1 MNEKTVKTVI
11 ESLVGTIERL
21 QEKVWVL
28 EYEKEKLKEEL
39 KSVKELKNEAL

>member
-11 ESLVGTIERL
+11 ESLVGTIESL

-28 EYEKEKLKEEL
+28 EYEKKQLKEEL
-39 KSVKELKNEAL
+39 ELFKSMTTEV

>member
-28 EYEKEKLKEEL
+28 EYEKKQLKEEVEL
-39 KSVKELKNEAL
+39 FKSMTKEA